1 MKIVSALFNKSATHP
16 AHYPG
21 EEMPEIAFIGRSNV
35 GKSSMINRLVNRKH
49 LVKTSS
55 TPGCTRLI
63 NFFDIN
69 GRFRFVDLPG
79 YGYARI
85 SESEKKAWRFMI
97 ETYLL
102 KRTCLRGVVL
112 ILDIRR
118 NPDEKDRIMI
128 DWLNQYQIP
137 ILPVLT
143 KADKISASNR
153 NLQAGR
159 ISNAFG
165 FPLSEMIVFSART
178 ALGLDPLWK
187 RLAAFLDPSLVTTD
201 NSGATESDEST
212 H

>member
-159 ISNAFG
+159 ISKAFG